1 MHLTSRNP
9 PGRALPLSPGRGS
22 TRHEASA
29 LRIPCNSVIAA
40 VISRTRGALLLS
52 CVQAS
57 VAESRRRT
65 PVPDE
70 DQASAS
76 ARSAPASLLHLW
88 KGSSAAVASAA
99 VGRALDAGPTQAAA
113 SMATRHDTMLQAIA
127 PDPRRRREL
136 DHRGQPA
143 QGGVARGEP
152 GVAPSWWSPKGRM
165 APPGSAVPARPG
177 SSRTYVGDT
186 AAVERFRGGALG
198 HPPQMPPPRHGA
210 VRGAN
215 TPSQSSDGISAPVP
229 PGGGA
234 GRC

>member
-1 MHLTSRNP
+1 MRPRVRHANANTVRFLRSVSDPLTLAGAVSRERARSEHATNRFASQHAP
-9 PGRALPLSPGRGS
+9 PGCHSHGKAAAPRAPSSSMQLRGVCRPATARGALALSPDRS
-22 TRHEASA
+22 TPAHAPTHCSD
-29 LRIPCNSVIAA
+29 PCNSVTAA

-152 GVAPSWWSPKGRM
+152 GVAPS
-165 APPGSAVPARPG
+165 
-177 SSRTYVGDT
+177 
-186 AAVERFRGGALG
+186 
-198 HPPQMPPPRHGA
+198 
-210 VRGAN
+210 
-215 TPSQSSDGISAPVP
+215 
-229 PGGGA
+229 
-234 GRC
+234 